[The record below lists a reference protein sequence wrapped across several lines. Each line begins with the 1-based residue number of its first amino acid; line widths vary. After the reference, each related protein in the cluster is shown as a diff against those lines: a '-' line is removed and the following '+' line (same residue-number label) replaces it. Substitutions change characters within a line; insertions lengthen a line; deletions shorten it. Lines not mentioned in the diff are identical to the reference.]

1 MQAENICFFCTACQ
15 SKSNMAQNKSRN
27 TQITYLNIAGQRW
40 NHNAQ
45 KQDRYRRDWTHLPGS
60 PCAPTVNNLYPECYT
75 CTGDVRHSRKA
86 RQVLET
92 TRECVQEAP
101 HDFCSA
107 CFVTRARLEVL
118 QPDSLSLSS
127 RNVGLWVRGV
137 AALLLA
143 PPLSPT
149 LPRCRAEM
157 CVPAQICHA
166 PRGNAHR
173 RSFVVVWATQY
184 GIAGVPKLKKIII
197 GGLKWN
203 KRVI

>member
-1 MQAENICFFCTACQ
+1 MQAENICFFCTACK

-92 TRECVQEAP
+92 TRECVPEAP
-101 HDFCSA
+101 HGFCSA
-107 CFVTRARLEVL
+107 CFVTRARLKVL
-118 QPDSLSLSS
+118 QPDWLSLSS
-127 RNVGLWVRGV
+127 GNVGLWVRGV

-143 PPLSPT
+143 APPSPCT
-149 LPRCRAEM
+149 APVSRRDVRACRDLRCTSRERA
-157 CVPAQICHA
+157 PPQL
-166 PRGNAHR
+166 RGSLGHT
-173 RSFVVVWATQY
+173 VWNRWSA
-184 GIAGVPKLKKIII
+184 KI
-197 GGLKWN
+197 KN
-203 KRVI
+203 KFGDERK